1 MPSPTDSID
10 LSPSLALNEI
20 RNSPLDDSGET
31 SLGQKKNQ
39 LTNCALEEQVE
50 RDRQRKLHRRVV
62 FWLLAPVCLTFYG
75 VFLYAVWS
83 LYSDLTRLANI
94 PVAWVLPVVS
104 LVTVPTICYPPRRR
118 LRSCWNSI
126 SRTTICYPPRRRLRR
141 LLGKE
146 IFRIFCYPP
155 RRRLRRHGLRTA
167 F

>member
-10 LSPSLALNEI
+10 LSPSLSLNEI

-104 LVTVPTICYPPRRR
+104 LVTVPTILLVIMTLCLYREKNNVGPSSLVRIAE
-118 LRSCWNSI
+118 SAI
-126 SRTTICYPPRRRLRR
+126 SAS
-141 LLGKE
+141 K
-146 IFRIFCYPP
+146 
-155 RRRLRRHGLRTA
+155 
-167 F
+167 

>member
-104 LVTVPTICYPPRRR
+104 LVTVPTILLVIMTLCLYREKNNVGPSGLVRIAE
-118 LRSCWNSI
+118 SAI
-126 SRTTICYPPRRRLRR
+126 SASR
-141 LLGKE
+141 
-146 IFRIFCYPP
+146 
-155 RRRLRRHGLRTA
+155 
-167 F
+167 

>member
-39 LTNCALEEQVE
+39 RTNCALEEQVE

-104 LVTVPTICYPPRRR
+104 LVTVPTILLVIMTLCLYREKNNVGPSSLVRIAE
-118 LRSCWNSI
+118 SAI
-126 SRTTICYPPRRRLRR
+126 SAS
-141 LLGKE
+141 K
-146 IFRIFCYPP
+146 
-155 RRRLRRHGLRTA
+155 
-167 F
+167 

>member
-1 MPSPTDSID
+1 MPSPTGSID

-104 LVTVPTICYPPRRR
+104 LVTVPTILLVIMTLCLYREKNNVGPSSLVRIAE
-118 LRSCWNSI
+118 SAI
-126 SRTTICYPPRRRLRR
+126 SAS
-141 LLGKE
+141 K
-146 IFRIFCYPP
+146 
-155 RRRLRRHGLRTA
+155 
-167 F
+167 

>member
-10 LSPSLALNEI
+10 LSPSLSLNEI

-94 PVAWVLPVVS
+94 PVAWVFPIVS
-104 LVTVPTICYPPRRR
+104 LVTVPTILLVIMTLCLYREKNNVGPSSLVRIAE
-118 LRSCWNSI
+118 SAI
-126 SRTTICYPPRRRLRR
+126 SAS
-141 LLGKE
+141 K
-146 IFRIFCYPP
+146 
-155 RRRLRRHGLRTA
+155 
-167 F
+167 

>member
-104 LVTVPTICYPPRRR
+104 LVTVPTILLVIMTLCLYREKNNVGPSSLVRIAE
-118 LRSCWNSI
+118 SAI
-126 SRTTICYPPRRRLRR
+126 SAS
-141 LLGKE
+141 K
-146 IFRIFCYPP
+146 
-155 RRRLRRHGLRTA
+155 
-167 F
+167 

>member
-104 LVTVPTICYPPRRR
+104 LVTVPTILLVIMTLCLYREKNNVGPSSLVRIAE
-118 LRSCWNSI
+118 SAI
-126 SRTTICYPPRRRLRR
+126 SASR
-141 LLGKE
+141 
-146 IFRIFCYPP
+146 
-155 RRRLRRHGLRTA
+155 
-167 F
+167 

>member
-1 MPSPTDSID
+1 MPSPTDYID
-10 LSPSLALNEI
+10 LSPSLSLNEI

-104 LVTVPTICYPPRRR
+104 LVTVPTILLVIMTLCLYREKNNVGPSGIVRIAE
-118 LRSCWNSI
+118 SAI
-126 SRTTICYPPRRRLRR
+126 SASR
-141 LLGKE
+141 
-146 IFRIFCYPP
+146 
-155 RRRLRRHGLRTA
+155 
-167 F
+167 

>member
-10 LSPSLALNEI
+10 LSPSLSLNEI

-104 LVTVPTICYPPRRR
+104 LVTVPTILLVIMTLCLYREKNNVGPSSLVRIAE
-118 LRSCWNSI
+118 SAI
-126 SRTTICYPPRRRLRR
+126 SASR
-141 LLGKE
+141 
-146 IFRIFCYPP
+146 
-155 RRRLRRHGLRTA
+155 
-167 F
+167 